1 MHWYALPTM
10 SGRVIGSCLLLS
22 LLLIFLIFRV
32 RKSPQVVNATEEQ
45 ALIATMPL
53 RSGDMGDAEERKH
66 ILELE
71 NQLSAA
77 IKESKA
83 GEFDGDEFGKG
94 VCTIYMYGPSA
105 ERLFSVARPIL
116 KNSRPPAGSY
126 LIKRYGKP
134 GSKQDRVAIDRD
146 ETPPK

>member
-1 MHWYALPTM
+1 M
-10 SGRVIGSCLLLS
+10 SAKVIGSCLLLS
-22 LLLIFLIFRV
+22 LLLIFFIFRLV
-32 RKSPQVVNATEEQ
+32 NSPHAVNAAEGQ
-45 ALIATMPL
+45 ALIVTIPL

-71 NQLSAA
+71 NQLAAA

-94 VCTIYMYGPSA
+94 ACTIYMYGPSA
-105 ERLFSVARPIL
+105 ERLFLVAQPIL
-116 KNSRPPAGSY
+116 KKYRPPTGSY